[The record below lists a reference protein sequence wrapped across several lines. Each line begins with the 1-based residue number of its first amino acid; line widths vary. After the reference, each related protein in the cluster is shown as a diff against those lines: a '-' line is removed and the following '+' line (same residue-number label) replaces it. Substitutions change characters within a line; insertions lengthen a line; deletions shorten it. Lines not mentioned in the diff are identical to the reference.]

1 MFSSSTTNFTLIGAR
16 RRPLRCQKL
25 TIRSNCEFSL
35 VHTDISLP
43 IRQKF
48 ACERVDLWCA
58 FAYAEFHF
66 DASCYPEGREIPK
79 LNNEPSSIQCSQ
91 KVEVFKKIWQL
102 NGDTIIIYF
111 AVQKRDGRA
120 NHANEKR
127 HHELFHSGEVR
138 RREIA
143 QQNILTRI

>member
-91 KVEVFKKIWQL
+91 KVKVFKKSDSLMAIPLSYTLPFKSVTDAQITQTKK
-102 NGDTIIIYF
+102 DTTNFFTPARCADERSHSRIY
-111 AVQKRDGRA
+111 
-120 NHANEKR
+120 
-127 HHELFHSGEVR
+127 
-138 RREIA
+138 
-143 QQNILTRI
+143 